1 MTPRHLRTVAYW
13 MRIDPSITP
22 LHLARRM
29 DGPTVTD
36 FLLAADKLAQADP
49 DDEAGWNTAADAY
62 SQAEQEFLAVHRN
75 TEVSYR

>member
-1 MTPRHLRTVAYW
+1 MNAGRTVAYW

-36 FLLAADKLAQADP
+36 FLLAADQLAQADP
-49 DDEAGWNTAADAY
+49 DDEAGWATAADAY
-62 SQAEQEFLAVHRN
+62 SQAEREFLAVHRD
-75 TEVSYR
+75 TKVSYR